1 MSRKKKK
8 IAEILVINYT
18 TREHKIIRMDEEGI
32 IFNDKLKT
40 YQRLPKKKSTYNNDN
55 SKSKNTFVCLRI
67 WYSI

>member
-8 IAEILVINYT
+8 IVEILVINYT
-18 TREHKIIRMDEEGI
+18 TREHKIIRMDEEVI

-55 SKSKNTFVCLRI
+55 SKE
-67 WYSI
+67 